1 MSSTLLCFVYCKQA
15 RKLQDAQ
22 AVKLTSLKVD
32 KLKSQPADK
41 IAIIRIS
48 GRTRDATLR
57 GVNSQLDIG
66 ERDAKDVEDKYP
78 NTVLNFNG
86 DLKYSKWGPQTFKMG
101 TSNIHNGDIKLSKWG
116 PNAVGNSKHGYQTF

>member
-1 MSSTLLCFVYCKQA
+1 MFGLLGLPQLSQTIILQNKGWIPQEEQA

-48 GRTRDATLR
+48 CRTRDATLR

-66 ERDAKDVEDKYP
+66 ERDAKDAEDKYP

-86 DLKYSKWGPQTFKMG
+86 DL
-101 TSNIHNGDIKLSKWG
+101 
-116 PNAVGNSKHGYQTF
+116 

>member
-1 MSSTLLCFVYCKQA
+1 MERYSLRWWQREKGNNRNKQA

-48 GRTRDATLR
+48 CRTRDATLR

-86 DLKYSKWGPQTFKMG
+86 DLKYSKWGPQIFKMG
-101 TSNIHNGDIKLSKWG
+101 TSNIQNGDL
-116 PNAVGNSKHGYQTF
+116 KHS

>member
-1 MSSTLLCFVYCKQA
+1 MQSSALSPYLQNVDTPNGFKLGKGVKRIKQA

-48 GRTRDATLR
+48 CRTRDATLR
-57 GVNSQLDIG
+57 GVSSQLDIG
-66 ERDAKDVEDKYP
+66 ERDAKDAEDKYP

-86 DLKYSKWGPQTFKMG
+86 DLKYSKWGPQIFKMG
-101 TSNIHNGDIKLSKWG
+101 TSNIQNGDL
-116 PNAVGNSKHGYQTF
+116 